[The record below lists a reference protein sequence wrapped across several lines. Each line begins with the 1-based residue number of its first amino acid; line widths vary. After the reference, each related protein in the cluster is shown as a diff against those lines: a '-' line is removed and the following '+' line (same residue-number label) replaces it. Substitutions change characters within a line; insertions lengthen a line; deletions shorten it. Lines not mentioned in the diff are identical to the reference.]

1 MMLIFLPPI
10 LLGVSIAVIKARFKI
25 RTLTI
30 PIWKSGVIFPVALLV
45 MLPVV
50 NPALFHINRLNDI
63 WAAVLLSASQ
73 LLLLIFVL
81 RNIREAGMWIL
92 GLGFLLNMICMQAN
106 GGLMPVQPHHV
117 AYLTGTSELSDPSNI
132 IGTRFG
138 NSKDIVLTQEETKL
152 AFLGDRFT
160 LPESIPYRVVFSLGD
175 IVIGIGLFYIL
186 IKMAPGKLIDL
197 GAQYEYKP
205 NQLIEG

>member
-10 LLGVSIAVIKARFKI
+10 LLGVSIAVIKTRFNI
-25 RTLTI
+25 RSLTI
-30 PIWKSGVIFPVALLV
+30 PIWKSGLIFLASLLV

-50 NPALFHINRLNDI
+50 NPGLFHLDRLNDI

-92 GLGFLLNMICMQAN
+92 GIGLMLNILYMQAN
-106 GGLMPVQPHHV
+106 GGLMALQPHHA
-117 AYLTGTSELSDPSNI
+117 AYLSDISELSEQANI

-138 NSKDIVLTQEETKL
+138 NSKDIVLTKEDTKL
-152 AFLGDRFT
+152 ALLGDQFT

-186 IKMAPGKLIDL
+186 IKMAPGKFISL

>member
-1 MMLIFLPPI
+1 MLIFLPPI
-10 LLGVSIAVIKARFKI
+10 LFGVSIAVIKTRFNI

-30 PIWKSGVIFPVALLV
+30 PIWKSGLIFLVALLV

-92 GLGFLLNMICMQAN
+92 GLGFMLNMICMQAN
-106 GGLMPVQPHHV
+106 GGLMPVQPHHA
-117 AYLTGTSELSDPSNI
+117 AYLSGTSELSDPSNI

-186 IKMAPGKLIDL
+186 IKMAPGKFIDL